1 MIRSDDL
8 FMTNGVLINYN
19 LITHLNG
26 MDYTAYEVVHGNKNM
41 LSISI
46 DGNHVIIYRKQFRVN
61 LYFPLLYW
69 RTTSLKWNLSY
80 NGTTNC
86 IRRITYRET

>member
-1 MIRSDDL
+1 MIISDDL

-26 MDYTAYEVVHGNKNM
+26 MDYTVYEVVHGNKNM

-46 DGNHVIIYRKQFRVN
+46 DGNHVIIYRKKFRVN
-61 LYFPLLYW
+61 L
-69 RTTSLKWNLSY
+69 
-80 NGTTNC
+80 
-86 IRRITYRET
+86 